1 MEEKP
6 EIDKTQK
13 ITFLFISLDD
23 ENILEKQA
31 IVLEAWIFSIDVNN
45 LSFISSFHFFH
56 FFFF

>member
-31 IVLEAWIFSIDVNN
+31 IVLEA
-45 LSFISSFHFFH
+45 
-56 FFFF
+56 